1 MTMSTPTLRE
11 AARLLEQNILLD
23 TVQIYDRGAPVTVG
37 INVTVELT
45 PVGQPV
51 PGLVQTTTLQGAVES
66 RVADTYSI
74 KVAAGTP
81 LVAGQVVKLLNSRTE
96 FDLVGKEFLVDK
108 VSLNGAATIRK
119 AIANEYHVV
128 NQEGKSEL
136 S

>member
-1 MTMSTPTLRE
+1 MSTQTLRE
-11 AARLLEQNILLD
+11 AARLHEQNVLLD
-23 TVQIYDRGAPVTVG
+23 TVQIYDIGEPVTVG
-37 INVTVELT
+37 INVTRALT

-51 PGLVQTTTLQGAVES
+51 PGVVQTTTLQNAAES

-74 KVAAGTP
+74 KVALGTP

-108 VSLNGAATIRK
+108 VSLNGAAMLRK
-119 AIANEYHVV
+119 AVASEYHVV
-128 NQEGKSEL
+128 NQEGKGEL